1 MTFSMRAARKVAVSP
16 SSGLWVLEIQ
26 IRHPTL
32 PISAFYEDLM
42 LDKQA

>member
-1 MTFSMRAARKVAVSP
+1 LAGAPYSP

-26 IRHPTL
+26 IRHPTR

-42 LDKQA
+42 LAGGA